1 MTDEMLHAV
10 LETAGAK
17 LDKEGW
23 SSLPEGRTMTL
34 YAAHA
39 GVSLTIGKVE
49 AVKVASATK
58 ANRIAWAKSS
68 KGEIFVIELDDLFAA
83 ALDRGN
89 DPQAGRKAG
98 FLG

>member
-17 LDKEGW
+17 ADTDGW
-23 SSLPEGRTMTL
+23 STLPEGRLMTL

-39 GVSLTIGKVE
+39 GVALTIGKVE
-49 AVKVASATK
+49 AVKVSQ
-58 ANRIAWAKSS
+58 RIVWARSV
-68 KGEIFVIELDDLFAA
+68 KGESSVLHLDDLFAA

-89 DPQAGRKAG
+89 DAQTGRKAG

>member
-17 LDKEGW
+17 VEKDGW
-23 SSLPEGRTMTL
+23 HAVPDGRLLTL

-39 GVSLTIGKVE
+39 GVPLTIAKIE
-49 AVKVASATK
+49 AVKSSQ
-58 ANRIAWAKSS
+58 RIAWARNN
-68 KGEIFVIELDDLFAA
+68 KGEIHVLNLDDLFAA
-83 ALDRGN
+83 SMDRGH
-89 DPQAGRKAG
+89 DPQTGRKAG

>member
-23 SSLPEGRTMTL
+23 STLPEGRLMTL
-34 YAAHA
+34 YAAHG
-39 GVSLTIGKVE
+39 GVPLTLAKIEG
-49 AVKVASATK
+49 VKVSQ
-58 ANRIAWAKSS
+58 RVVWARTL
-68 KGEIFVIELDDLFAA
+68 KGESYVISLEDLFAA
-83 ALDRGN
+83 ALDRGHEA
-89 DPQAGRKAG
+89 QAGRKAG

>member
-17 LDKEGW
+17 LDKDGW
-23 SSLPEGRTMTL
+23 STLPEGRLMTL

-39 GVSLTIGKVE
+39 GVSLTIAKVE
-49 AVKVASATK
+49 AVKVGAATK
-58 ANRIAWAKSS
+58 APRIAWARSS
-68 KGEIFVIELDDLFAA
+68 KGETFVLELDDLFAA
-83 ALDRGN
+83 AVDRGN

>member
-17 LDKEGW
+17 LAKDGW
-23 SSLPEGRTMTL
+23 HTLPEGRAMTL
-34 YAAHA
+34 YAAHD
-39 GVSLTIGKVE
+39 GVPLTISKIE
-49 AVKVASATK
+49 AVKVSQ
-58 ANRIAWAKSS
+58 RVAWGRSS
-68 KGEIFVIELDDLFAA
+68 KGETYVLSLDDLFAA

>member
-17 LDKEGW
+17 ADKDGW
-23 SSLPEGRTMTL
+23 SALPEGRLMTL
-34 YAAHA
+34 YAGHD

-49 AVKVASATK
+49 AVKTAH
-58 ANRIAWAKSS
+58 RLLWARRA
-68 KGEIFVIELDDLFAA
+68 KGETFVLSIDDIFAA
-83 ALDRGN
+83 AADRGD
-89 DPQAGRKAG
+89 DPVAGGRKAG